1 MIDYALVLKYQDQ
14 CYHGPHTTS
23 ITALSYF
30 ISVNGASILDQQDGV
45 PQWLGLVALLF
56 VIYASK
62 PFSVLEYQRQT
73 YMLTQI
79 TRLTWRVQSTET
91 DVEKPIDNYR
101 YQEPIS
107 CRYILI
113 KSFLGQDSCFII
125 KRAPT
130 ETCVYND
137 NKDFSAIITEVY
149 ICRIY
154 TTRQGYI

>member
-1 MIDYALVLKYQDQ
+1 M
-14 CYHGPHTTS
+14 
-23 ITALSYF
+23 
-30 ISVNGASILDQQDGV
+30 

-107 CRYILI
+107 SRYILI
-113 KSFLGQDSCFII
+113 KSFLG
-125 KRAPT
+125 
-130 ETCVYND
+130 
-137 NKDFSAIITEVY
+137 
-149 ICRIY
+149 
-154 TTRQGYI
+154 